1 MSDELL
7 TSAAYDAPIL
17 VRSES
22 ERLVELRI
30 MPWGVVGRTRDGLE
44 QFRRGAFRGVKP
56 ADVVLEAI
64 GPHGDDPGVRL
75 AGRAVELDDRE
86 DALYGT
92 FRVSRT
98 HAGDELLELARD
110 GVYRAASAVFT
121 PIASRFVGGA
131 IERQTAR
138 LVRVGIVESG
148 AYPGAEVL
156 AVRSAGGG
164 TVTRETNPPGDP
176 EPDPEPAPAPDP
188 TPGGLRVALEPDA
201 IGDLRRDLLGRMA
214 SLEALG
220 SGRAGGPHPLARW
233 ATFGEYLADASGD
246 PAAAVLLARALVDQT
261 TADNPGVTPPTY
273 LSEVFGIISGSR
285 PAISGFGGP
294 RSLGDSGMSLHFPY
308 FDGNL
313 YALVAKQAAEKT
325 DITSVKVSLKD
336 GSFPVET
343 FAGGSDISYQLIRRS
358 SPAYLEAYG
367 RIMLAAWALVTERDF
382 ELAVWNGGTGSI
394 VFVPIGATDAALRAA
409 FFSASAA
416 VKAATGSPATV
427 ALAATDVFGSIG
439 GQLVPPAYGT
449 SNVTG
454 TAQASTL
461 RVNVSGL
468 EVVEAPDLPAGQ
480 MLFSNESAAGWHED
494 GPLVATAEDVARLG
508 QNRAYW
514 SMGAAGIYIP
524 AGIVKTSAVAREA
537 SASSSSKR

>member
-1 MSDELL
+1 MMSDEIL
-7 TSAAYDAPIL
+7 TSAAHDAPVL

-30 MPWGVVGRTRDGLE
+30 MPWGVVGSTREGPE
-44 QFRRGAFRGVKP
+44 RFRRGAFRGVKP
-56 ADVVLEAI
+56 EDVALEAI
-64 GPHGDDPGVRL
+64 GPHGAEPGVRL
-75 AGRAVELDDRE
+75 AGRAVELEDRDDGE
-86 DALYGT
+86 YGT

-98 HAGDELLELARD
+98 RAGDELLELARD
-110 GVYRAASAVFT
+110 GVYRAASAVFS
-121 PIASRFVGGA
+121 PIASRFDGGV

-148 AYPGAEVL
+148 AYPGAAVL
-156 AVRSAGGG
+156 AVRSAGGS
-164 TVTRETNPPGDP
+164 TVPAETNPQP
-176 EPDPEPAPAPDP
+176 EPEPEPAPDP
-188 TPGGLRVALEPDA
+188 TPGGLRVAVDSPEMLGRMD
-201 IGDLRRDLLGRMA
+201 DLRRDLLGRMA
-214 SLEALG
+214 SLEAVG
-220 SGRAGGPHPLARW
+220 TGRAGGPHPLARW

-246 PAAAVLLARALVDQT
+246 PATAVLLARALADQAT
-261 TADNPGVTPPTY
+261 VDNPGVTPPTY
-273 LSEVFGIISGSR
+273 LQEVFGIIAGSR

-313 YALVAKQAAEKT
+313 LALVAKQAAEKT
-325 DITSVKVSLKD
+325 DIASVKVSLKD

-358 SPAYLEAYG
+358 SPSYLEAYG
-367 RIMLAAWALVTERDF
+367 RIMLAAWALITEREF

-409 FFSASAA
+409 FFHASSL

-427 ALAATDVFGSIG
+427 ALAASDVFASIG
-439 GQLVPPAYGT
+439 GLLVPPAYGT

-461 RVNVSGL
+461 RINVSGL
-468 EVVEAPDLPAGQ
+468 EVVEGPDIPAGQ

-494 GPLVATAEDVARLG
+494 GPMVATAEDVARLG

-514 SMGAAGIYIP
+514 SMGAAGIYVP
-524 AGIVKTSAVAREA
+524 AGIVKTSAVAGDAAR
-537 SASSSSKR
+537 SAKR